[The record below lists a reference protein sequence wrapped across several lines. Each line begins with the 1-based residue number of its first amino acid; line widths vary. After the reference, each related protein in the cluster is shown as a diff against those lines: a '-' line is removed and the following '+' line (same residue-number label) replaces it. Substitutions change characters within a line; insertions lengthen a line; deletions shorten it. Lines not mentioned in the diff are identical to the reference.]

1 MISSAVR
8 TAAAGKIAGAA
19 KAVSLSC
26 IPIGS
31 AIATLVGLPHLPEG
45 AISKPACSCAI
56 VCSARLLLT
65 AARFLKAF
73 ERRVVKP
80 QLRHLKPWR
89 HLVYRDIRLVS
100 PLGMPRQAR
109 VFKWCAGPGFP
120 DASFDESLGS

>member
-89 HLVYRDIRLVS
+89 HLVYRDIRVVS
-100 PLGMPRQAR
+100 PSRNAAPGAGIQVARGPR
-109 VFKWCAGPGFP
+109 VPSGV
-120 DASFDESLGS
+120 L